1 MKVYVS
7 STKEAAGM
15 GGALLAK
22 YAWWKA
28 QRGGNGSFEE
38 MTGGEATGL
47 KCVAEPTKD
56 VNSEVYE
63 KLVEVYRNCE
73 EQVVMKLESAGM

>member
-22 YAWWKA
+22 YAWWKVYH
-28 QRGGNGSFEE
+28 GGKGFEE
-38 MTGGEATGL
+38 MTGGETTGL
-47 KCVAEPTKD
+47 QCVAEPRKHA
-56 VNSEVYE
+56 NEVYE
-63 KLVEVYRNCE
+63 KLVRVYSDCE
-73 EQVVMKLESAGM
+73 LQVVMRGAEK

>member
-22 YAWWKA
+22 YAWW
-28 QRGGNGSFEE
+28 RREHGGEGSFEE

-47 KCVAEPTKD
+47 QCVAEPTK
-56 VNSEVYE
+56 NNHEIYE
-63 KLVEVYRNCE
+63 KLVEVYSCCE
-73 EQVVMKLESAGM
+73 EQVIKRSAQI